1 MSRYSGLKPENRRA
15 RKLRQ
20 EDELHAAAVHVRYE
34 MDMLECSSFYV
45 PIGLSSPAVEVT
57 KNIALEAFLLHY
69 RNLRAFLCP
78 SLQQTSPDDVI
89 ASDFL
94 GKTVQEDIGDRSL
107 LGHDKTRIDRLLA
120 HISYSRENYVARG
133 EKEWNPAEMLEILR
147 REMAKFFGQLSAERC
162 AWFGVQKVD

>member
-1 MSRYSGLKPENRRA
+1 M

-20 EDELHAAAVHVRYE
+20 ADELHAAADHVRYE
-34 MDMLECSSFYV
+34 MDMLKCSSFYLPHGV
-45 PIGLSSPAVEVT
+45 SSPADEVT

-94 GKTVQEDIGDRSL
+94 GKPVQEDVGDRNS
-107 LGHDKTRIDRLLA
+107 LGHDKTRIDKLLA
-120 HISYSRENYVARG
+120 HISYSREHYVSRH
-133 EKEWNPAEMLEILR
+133 EKDWNPAEMLDVLR
-147 REMAKFFGQLSAERC
+147 REMSKFFRQLSAERC
-162 AWFGVQKVD
+162 AWFGVPKVD